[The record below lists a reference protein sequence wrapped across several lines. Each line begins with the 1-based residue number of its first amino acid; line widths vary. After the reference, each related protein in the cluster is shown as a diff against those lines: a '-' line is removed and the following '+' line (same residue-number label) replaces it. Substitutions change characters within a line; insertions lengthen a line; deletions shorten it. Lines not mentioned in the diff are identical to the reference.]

1 MENNS
6 QSDIQCILYK
16 EIVKTRSRD
25 YYHNNKQKIK
35 GKNKIKYDTLTPE
48 EKKKG
53 QEYKKECFNR
63 QSIEKQD
70 ELRKKAKRIY

>member
-16 EIVKTRSRD
+16 EIVKKRSRD

-35 GKNKIKYDTLTPE
+35 EKNKIKYESITPE
-48 EKKKG
+48 EKKKR
-53 QEYKKECFNR
+53 QEYKKEWFNR
-63 QSIEKQD
+63 QSIE
-70 ELRKKAKRIY
+70 RKKN